1 MKCALTALVTIFTTF
16 STSAVPDQYV
26 NHHLRPHRTLQGGEG
41 SSHFR
46 INETGIHLL
55 SPPVDSTCN
64 FTLGLFIN
72 CCASGQQQS
81 ATPRASDS
89 RPSGSRS
96 PDAGVTI
103 GADLRML
110 RTPLRLWPLAFL
122 SAVSQSQGVWRPAI
136 GLVLALGL
144 PQTEAGA
151 APSKFPAELA
161 LTSDDETAGE
171 DSTQLP
177 EQQQLFGYN
186 INQRR
191 SGDSSSE
198 LVHRAR
204 STHCLNIRP

>member
-1 MKCALTALVTIFTTF
+1 MKCGLVFVALVSIFTIFY
-16 STSAVPDQYV
+16 TSAVPDQS
-26 NHHLRPHRTLQGGEG
+26 NGHLRPHRTSQDSQR
-41 SSHFR
+41 SSHCM
-46 INETGIHLL
+46 INNETNITF
-55 SPPVDSTCN
+55 SPMDSACSSIV
-64 FTLGLFIN
+64 GRFIN
-72 CCASGQQQS
+72 SSGQQSS
-81 ATPRASDS
+81 APHGYTR
-89 RPSGSRS
+89 GSRS
-96 PDAGVTI
+96 PDASVAI
-103 GADLRML
+103 SADLIMP
-110 RTPLRLWPLAFL
+110 RTPLRLWSLAFL
-122 SAVSQSQGVWRPAI
+122 CAVSQSQGVIWRPAI

-151 APSKFPAELA
+151 APSKFPAELS

-204 STHCLNIRP
+204 SLCCLNILP